1 MQVKKNAKADLA
13 SYSMI
18 FFQVGLILVLAAT
31 YIGLEWKFTEQD
43 QSILYEVEVADEDTE
58 EIPITQ
64 LDNLPPPPPP
74 PPPPAPEMVQII
86 EDDLDVEE
94 DLIQSTETNQDAK
107 VEMIIPVSAVEYEE
121 EEEEVENVPFMIV
134 EEVPVFPGCETIK
147 DKDEQKKCLNDKI
160 HALYA
165 REFNTE
171 IGAELELTGFYRI
184 YVGFKIN
191 EKGEVAEIQ
200 TRGPHRRLEA
210 EAERVAKLIPKMAP
224 GKQRGRPVSVGYSLP
239 VVFEMRPSR

>member
-18 FFQVGLILVLAAT
+18 FFQVGLILVLAST

-134 EEVPVFPGCETIK
+134 EEVPVFPGCEKIK

-165 REFNTE
+165 RQFNTE

-191 EKGEVAEIQ
+191 EKG
-200 TRGPHRRLEA
+200 G
-210 EAERVAKLIPKMAP
+210 
-224 GKQRGRPVSVGYSLP
+224 GC
-239 VVFEMRPSR
+239 